1 MDRTKIIPKSLLF
14 IGSLDWFPNRKGF
27 EDFME
32 NCAKYLDNEWSFNVV
47 GKCDELIKKK
57 YLNDKRV
64 IFHNFVED
72 TDHFLRVCR
81 F

>member
-1 MDRTKIIPKSLLF
+1 MLEPVSKITIYYPFKKMDRTKIIPKSLLF

-47 GKCDELIKKK
+47 GDVMIQ
-57 YLNDKRV
+57 
-64 IFHNFVED
+64 
-72 TDHFLRVCR
+72 LRKNI
-81 F
+81 

>member
-1 MDRTKIIPKSLLF
+1 MLVGFKITIYYPFKKMDRTKIIPKSLLF

-47 GKCDELIKKK
+47 GKCD
-57 YLNDKRV
+57 D
-64 IFHNFVED
+64 
-72 TDHFLRVCR
+72 
-81 F
+81 